1 MKHDYSDVAEF
12 YLDTRLS
19 KAGYGFDFFNS
30 LWSLDNSLTIN
41 WDIVNKKIHPEV
53 LKGFRLTI
61 ARLAEEVSA
70 HYTHN
75 CWNYFRRY
83 LLDTDIYDGG
93 LITPELILNIN
104 NVVPLIR
111 PLNSVL

>member
-1 MKHDYSDVAEF
+1 MKHDHSDVAEF
-12 YLDTRLS
+12 YLETRLS

-70 HYTHN
+70 
-75 CWNYFRRY
+75 
-83 LLDTDIYDGG
+83 
-93 LITPELILNIN
+93 
-104 NVVPLIR
+104 
-111 PLNSVL
+111 